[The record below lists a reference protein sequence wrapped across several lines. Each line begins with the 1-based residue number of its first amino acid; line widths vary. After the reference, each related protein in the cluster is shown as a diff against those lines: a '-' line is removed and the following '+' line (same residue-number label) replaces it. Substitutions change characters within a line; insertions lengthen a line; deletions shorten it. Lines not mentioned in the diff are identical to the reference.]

1 LVSFINKTIN
11 DAEIDPECIELE
23 VAEAILGDSLES
35 VVSKLRQLKKIGI
48 KVSLDNFGT
57 GNYPLTLLSS
67 VPLDILKIHQTFV
80 KNIATEEN
88 AMIAKSIISLAKA
101 FNLQT
106 IAVGV
111 ETKNQ
116 EEILQSFGCDF
127 AQGYLLG
134 KPIPADEVTQLL
146 SPL

>member
-1 LVSFINKTIN
+1 ME
-11 DAEIDPECIELE
+11 D
-23 VAEAILGDSLES
+23 GLES
-35 VVSKLRQLKKIGI
+35 VVFKLGQLRKRGV
-48 KVSLDNFGT
+48 KVSLDDFGT
-57 GNYPLTLLSS
+57 GNYPLRLLSS

-80 KNIATEEN
+80 KDISTEEN
-88 AMIAKSIISLAKA
+88 AMVVKSIISLAKM

-106 IAVGV
+106 IAIGV

-127 AQGYLLG
+127 IQGYLLG
-134 KPIPADEVTQLL
+134 KAIPADEVIQLL